1 MNEPDN
7 DPVWAFGPAGVSFG
21 AGAGFLNMGE
31 SLDPTDWP
39 GFRAQGHR
47 MLDDLLDHLQGLREQ
62 PVWRPIP
69 DRVRALR
76 RTPLPASPQ
85 PLADVHESFLSEVLP
100 YAGGNLHPGFM
111 GWVQGAGTPV
121 GMLADMLAAGL
132 NANCG
137 GRDHMPIEVEQEVAG
152 WVRQMFGFP
161 ETSVGLL
168 VTGASMANFIGVL
181 AARQRVLGTGVR
193 ARGIAAGGDKLTA
206 YVSLGA
212 HNCVPRAMEMAGLG
226 RDALRMIPVD
236 DDHRIDLSAL
246 RARLV
251 ADLAAGLKPFLIVG
265 NAGTVDTGAIDDLGG
280 LADIAAAEG
289 CWLHIDG
296 AYGALGVLTPAV
308 APRLAGIERA
318 DSIAFDFH
326 KWGQVPYDAGYI
338 LARDGALLR
347 EVFAT
352 DVQYLRRE
360 PRGLAA
366 GDWWPCD
373 YGPDLSRGFRA
384 LKVWFTLKVLGADAI
399 GASIARSCELG
410 QALARMVTASPALEL
425 LAPVQLN
432 IVCFRYRCDAPDL
445 INTEIVADLQE
456 AGRVAPSLTRI
467 GGQVAIRAALFNHRT
482 DQSDVE
488 ALVRSCVALG
498 DAAVRAGAA

>member
-1 MNEPDN
+1 
-7 DPVWAFGPAGVSFG
+7 
-21 AGAGFLNMGE
+21 MGE

-39 GFRAQGHR
+39 EVRAQGHR
-47 MLDDLLDHLQGLREQ
+47 MLDDLFDHLENLRAQ

-69 DRVRALR
+69 EDVRARR
-76 RTPLPASPQ
+76 RTPV
-85 PLADVHESFLSEVLP
+85 PLAPEPLASVHESFLREILP

-121 GMLADMLAAGL
+121 GMLAEMLAAGL

-137 GRDHMPIEVEQEVAG
+137 GRDHMPIEIEQEVAG
-152 WVRQMFGFP
+152 WVRRMFGFP
-161 ETSVGLL
+161 GSAVGLL

-181 AARQRVLGTGVR
+181 TARQRAIGPAVRRQGVS
-193 ARGIAAGGDKLTA
+193 AAAGRLTA
-206 YVSLGA
+206 YVSVAA

-226 RDALRMIPVD
+226 RDALRLIPVNAS
-236 DDHRIDLSAL
+236 HQIDLDAL
-246 RARLV
+246 RSR
-251 ADLAAGLKPFLIVG
+251 LAADRAAGMTPFLIVG
-265 NAGTVDTGAIDDLGG
+265 NAGTVDVGAIDDLSA
-280 LADIAAAEG
+280 LADIAVAESA
-289 CWLHIDG
+289 WLHIDG
-296 AYGALGVLTPAV
+296 AYGALGVLTPRL

-326 KWGQVPYDAGYI
+326 KWGQVPYDAGFI
-338 LARDGALLR
+338 LVRDGGLQR
-347 EVFAT
+347 EVFAASV
-352 DVQYLRRE
+352 DYLRRE

-384 LKVWFTLKVLGADAI
+384 LKVWFTLKVHGADAI
-399 GASIARSCELG
+399 GASIARSCALG
-410 QALARMVTASPALEL
+410 ESLGRRVSETPALEL

-432 IVCFRYRCDAPDL
+432 IVCFRYRCEDADRV
-445 INTEIVADLQE
+445 NTDIVSDLQE

-482 DQSDVE
+482 DESDIQ
-488 ALVRSCVALG
+488 ALVDSCVALG
-498 DAAVRAGAA
+498 EAAAGSGPA

>member
-1 MNEPDN
+1 
-7 DPVWAFGPAGVSFG
+7 
-21 AGAGFLNMGE
+21 MGE

-39 GFRAQGHR
+39 GLRAQGHR
-47 MLDDLLDHLQGLREQ
+47 MLDDLFDHLQSLREQ

-69 DRVRALR
+69 EAVRAQR
-76 RTPLPASPQ
+76 HTPLPTAPQ
-85 PLADVHESFLSEVLP
+85 PLAEVHDSFLREVLP

-137 GRDHMPIEVEQEVAG
+137 GRDHMPIAVEQEVAG
-152 WVRQMFGFP
+152 WARQMFGFP
-161 ETSVGLL
+161 DEAVGLL
-168 VTGASMANFIGVL
+168 VTGASTANFIGVL
-181 AARQRVLGTGVR
+181 VARQRALGSAVR
-193 ARGIAAGGDKLTA
+193 ADGLGAAGGQLTA
-206 YVSLGA
+206 YASQGA

-226 RDALRMIPVD
+226 RDALRLIAVD
-236 DDHRIDLSAL
+236 DQHRIDLAAL
-246 RARLV
+246 RARLT
-251 ADLAAGLKPFLIVG
+251 ADRAAGLKPFLIVA
-265 NAGTVDTGAIDDLGG
+265 NAGTVDTGAIDDLSA
-280 LADIAAAEG
+280 LADIAAEEG

-338 LARDGALLR
+338 LVRDGELQHQ
-347 EVFAT
+347 VFAAK
-352 DVQYLRRE
+352 VSYLARE
-360 PRGLAA
+360 TRGLAG
-366 GDWWPCD
+366 GDWWPSD

-384 LKVWFTLKVLGADAI
+384 LKVWFTLKVHGADAI

-410 QALARMVTASPALEL
+410 QTLGALVAATPALEL
-425 LAPVQLN
+425 MAPVQLN
-432 IVCFRYRCDAPDL
+432 IVCFRYRCDDPDRV
-445 INTEIVADLQE
+445 NATIVADLQE

-482 DQSDVE
+482 DQSDIK
-488 ALVRSCVALG
+488 ALVAGCVALG
-498 DAAVRAGAA
+498 DATVQAGAA

>member
-1 MNEPDN
+1 
-7 DPVWAFGPAGVSFG
+7 
-21 AGAGFLNMGE
+21 MGE

-39 GFRAQGHR
+39 GLRAQGHR
-47 MLDDLLDHLQGLREQ
+47 MLDDLFDHLQGLRDQ

-69 DRVRALR
+69 DQVRALR
-76 RTPLPASPQ
+76 RTSLPTAPR
-85 PLADVHESFLSEVLP
+85 PLADVHDSFLHEVLP
-100 YAGGNLHPGFM
+100 YGGGNLHPGFM

-137 GRDHMPIEVEQEVAG
+137 GRDHIPIEVEREVAG

-161 ETSVGLL
+161 PGAAGLL

-181 AARQRVLGTGVR
+181 AARQRALGPGVR
-193 ARGIAAGGDKLTA
+193 AEGITSSGGGRLTA
-206 YVSLGA
+206 YASLGA

-226 RDALRMIPVD
+226 RDALRLIPVD
-236 DDHRIDLSAL
+236 AQHRIDLAAL
-246 RARLV
+246 RASLA
-251 ADLAAGLKPFLIVG
+251 ADRAAGLTPFLIVG
-265 NAGTVDTGAIDDLGG
+265 NAGTVDTGAIDDLSA
-280 LADIAAAEG
+280 LADIAASKG

-338 LARDGALLR
+338 LVRDGDLQR
-347 EVFAT
+347 EVFAASV
-352 DVQYLRRE
+352 DYLRRE

-384 LKVWFTLKVLGADAI
+384 LKVWFTFKVLGADAI

-410 QALARMVTASPALEL
+410 AALGRLVAATPPLEL
-425 LAPVQLN
+425 LAPAQLN
-432 IVCFRYRCDAPDL
+432 IVCFRYRCDEPDR
-445 INTEIVADLQE
+445 INTTIVADLQE

-482 DQSDVE
+482 DQSDIE
-488 ALVRSCVALG
+488 ALVQSCVALG
-498 DAAVRAGAA
+498 DAAVRSSAA

>member
-1 MNEPDN
+1 
-7 DPVWAFGPAGVSFG
+7 
-21 AGAGFLNMGE
+21 MGDG
-31 SLDPTDWP
+31 LDPTDWP
-39 GFRAQGHR
+39 GLRAQGHR
-47 MLDDLLDHLQGLREQ
+47 MLDDLFDHLQTLREQ

-69 DRVRALR
+69 DRVRAQR
-76 RTPLPASPQ
+76 RTPLPTAPR
-85 PLADVHESFLSEVLP
+85 PLAEVHDSFLSDVLP

-121 GMLADMLAAGL
+121 GMLAEMLAAGL

-181 AARQRVLGTGVR
+181 AARQRALGPGVR
-193 ARGIAAGGDKLTA
+193 AHGITAGGGDKLTA

-226 RDALRMIPVD
+226 RDALRMVPVD
-236 DDHRIDLSAL
+236 HEHRIDLAAL
-246 RARLV
+246 RASLA
-251 ADLAAGLKPFLIVG
+251 ADRVAGLKPFLIIG
-265 NAGTVDTGAIDDLGG
+265 NAGTVDTGAIDDLGA
-280 LADIAAAEG
+280 LADIAATEG

-338 LARDGALLR
+338 LVRDGALQR
-347 EVFAT
+347 EVFAA

-399 GASIARSCELG
+399 GASIARSCDLG
-410 QALARMVTASPALEL
+410 QALGRMVQASPALEL

-432 IVCFRYRCDAPDL
+432 IVCFRYRCAHPDR
-445 INTEIVADLQE
+445 INALIVADLQE

-467 GGQVAIRAALFNHRT
+467 DGQVAIRAALFNHRT
-482 DQSDVE
+482 DQSDIE
-488 ALVRSCVALG
+488 ALVQSCVAFG
-498 DAAVRAGAA
+498 GAAVRSGAA